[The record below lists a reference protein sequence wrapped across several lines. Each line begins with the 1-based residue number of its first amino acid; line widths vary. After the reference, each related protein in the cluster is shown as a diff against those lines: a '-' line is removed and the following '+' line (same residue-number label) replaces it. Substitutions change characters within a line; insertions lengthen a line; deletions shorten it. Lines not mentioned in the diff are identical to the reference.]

1 MDLANRPLVA
11 ILALFG
17 MFALCE
23 PASAW
28 NSASNLS
35 GYCSTLIE
43 ELDKGVAPLSYRSV
57 VCVTYFQGVGDAL
70 TKQGGAN
77 PANRCMADHYLN
89 LDDLRHPRIFQEYL
103 TKHPARRDDMASDV
117 LRDSLEEACR
127 Q

>member
-1 MDLANRPLVA
+1 MLAHW
-11 ILALFG
+11 G
-17 MFALCE
+17 
-23 PASAW
+23 PAHAW

-70 TKQGGAN
+70 TKQAGAN
-77 PANRCMADHYLN
+77 PASRCMADRYLN

-103 TKHPARRDDMASDV
+103 AKHPGRLDDVASDV
-117 LRDSLEEACR
+117 IRDALEEACR